1 MTNLKDTSIQLEWD
15 AVEGAKSYYVYIDS
29 SSTPVDVTDT
39 KYSLEELDSRTSH
52 NIQVSAYNGHYEGA
66 KSDSITQKTKIS
78 APVLQ
83 PYKKGATYLLGTG
96 ASGEGITNCRI
107 YKKSETIHFATGTMT
122 DGELK
127 IYLGTNANII
137 VGNEYDVKVIDGNPN
152 GDFIAGMPTTFTV
165 LPAT

>member
-1 MTNLKDTSIQLEWD
+1 M
-15 AVEGAKSYYVYIDS
+15 YIDS
-29 SSTPVDVTDT
+29 SSIPVEVTDT
-39 KYSLEELDSRTSH
+39 NYLLEDLEARTSH
-52 NIQVSAYNGHYEGA
+52 DIQVSAYNGHYEGA
-66 KSDSITQKTKIS
+66 KSDNITQKTRIS

-107 YKKSETIHFATGTMT
+107 YNKGESVHFATGTMT
-122 DGELK
+122 DGDLK

-152 GDFIAGMPTTFTV
+152 GDFIAGMPATFTV